1 MEANYYLTHFILFLF
16 DLFMPSKAS
25 APTVAFTEPLTS
37 PPRIHYAAT
46 LAGLLEVAGTRK
58 RIVAAWGVSA
68 RTYDCRKVSPGTSTV
83 GELQQLAR
91 VLNVSEDELFAV
103 VRAEAVAHAAAMEAR

>member
-1 MEANYYLTHFILFLF
+1 
-16 DLFMPSKAS
+16 MPKIP

-37 PPRIHYAAT
+37 PARVHHPST
-46 LAGLLEVAGTRK
+46 LAELLEVAGTRK
-58 RIVAAWGVSA
+58 RIVEAWGVSA
-68 RTYDCRKVSPGTSTV
+68 RTYDTRKRSPETCTV

-103 VRAEAVAHAAAMEAR
+103 VRAEASAE